1 MKNNEKTTAR
11 KLTLEEIEALPK
23 ASVIWLEMDMK
34 DDNGICW
41 HDVLPLL
48 VCVPGK
54 GGVLMGGDRDSF
66 VDFDINDQLMNDP
79 DNHFW
84 SHEPSHDMLP
94 GITREERD
102 SIPGDEDFVFPKL
115 VEAITSRKLT
125 FAKFCTLSGMDFS
138 KFMDALNGKR
148 EFVQWEMVAIRTTL
162 KLTADQTTEIFFPVF
177 AAKRSASCSEML
189 KMCAAIGM
197 TADGYVDEHCCI

>member
-1 MKNNEKTTAR
+1 MKTNETTTAR

-94 GITREERD
+94 GITRDECNSIHER
-102 SIPGDEDFVFPKL
+102 DFVFPML
-115 VEAITSRKLT
+115 VEAITNRKLT
-125 FAKFCTLSGMDFS
+125 FDRFCELAELNIS
-138 KFMDALNGKR
+138 KFMDALTGKR
-148 EFVQWEMVAIRTTL
+148 EFMLHEIVAIRTAL
-162 KLTADQTTEIFFPVF
+162 NLSDDEVRGIFFPEFV
-177 AAKRSASCSEML
+177 
-189 KMCAAIGM
+189 GM
-197 TADGYVDEHCCI
+197 EYDQNGYLIKSDAVVLI

>member
-1 MKNNEKTTAR
+1 MKTNETTTAR

-94 GITREERD
+94 GITRDEYN
-102 SIPGDEDFVFPKL
+102 SIHEKDFVFPML
-115 VEAITSRKLT
+115 VEAITNRKLT
-125 FAKFCTLSGMDFS
+125 FDRFCELAELNIS
-138 KFMDALNGKR
+138 KFMDALTGKR
-148 EFVQWEMVAIRTTL
+148 EFVLWEIATIRDTL
-162 KLTADQTTEIFFPVF
+162 KLTADQLRKIFFPEE
-177 AAKRSASCSEML
+177 AGKEYDQNGYLIESAEV
-189 KMCAAIGM
+189 AQI
-197 TADGYVDEHCCI
+197 